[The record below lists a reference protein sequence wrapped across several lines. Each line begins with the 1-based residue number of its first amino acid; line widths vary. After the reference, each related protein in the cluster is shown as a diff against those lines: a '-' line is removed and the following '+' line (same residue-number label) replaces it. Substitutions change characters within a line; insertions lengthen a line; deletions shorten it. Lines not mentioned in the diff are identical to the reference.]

1 VTPAPGSTD
10 QHVAITDVKLLTING
25 KKADDRD
32 VVVNFFGGQI
42 SVTAKNGGAAITT
55 VPYRNV
61 VRATYIH
68 AKDPKYDGT
77 LPAPPDGLELPGGL
91 FGRPNRHWLVAQTRN
106 AYAVLYVGADKVQR
120 LLETLEAR
128 TGVRV
133 DRPVAARGGGD

>member
-1 VTPAPGSTD
+1 M
-10 QHVAITDVKLLTING
+10 KLLTING
-25 KKADDRD
+25 RKAEDRD

-68 AKDPKYDGT
+68 AKDPKYDGS
-77 LPAPPDGLELPGGL
+77 LPAPPADVELPGGL
-91 FGRPNRHWLVAQTRN
+91 FGRPTRHWLVVQTRN
-106 AYAVLYVGADKVQR
+106 AYALLYVDADKVQR